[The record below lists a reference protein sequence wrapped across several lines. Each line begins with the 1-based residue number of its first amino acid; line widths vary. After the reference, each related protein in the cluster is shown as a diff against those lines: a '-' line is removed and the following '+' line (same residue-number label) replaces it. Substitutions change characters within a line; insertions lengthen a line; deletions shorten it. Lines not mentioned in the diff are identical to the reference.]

1 LHGLILDLRNNPGG
15 VVKAALEVSSMFLQ
29 PGQKI
34 LTAKGRTGDGE
45 AADVPK
51 NAIPY
56 SFKLAILIN
65 EKTASASEILSG
77 ALQDHDR
84 AVIVGE
90 PSYGKGLV
98 QSVMPLSNGAGLA
111 ITTAFYYTPS
121 GRSIQ
126 RPLRN
131 SALSE
136 TFNDNSSTTRPVY
149 KTDKGRLV
157 TGGGGIQPD
166 IRVGPPVP
174 TQLETVLDASGAV
187 TAFATQYLSTH
198 SPPARFEVTPETI
211 DDFKVFLSARR
222 IQPSVAEWTRE
233 RSWVTTRL
241 KEDIL
246 TQAQG
251 VDKGDEVAAQ
261 HDPQIQAAFRAMQ
274 DAAMLAGN
282 ETH

>member
-1 LHGLILDLRNNPGG
+1 
-15 VVKAALEVSSMFLQ
+15 
-29 PGQKI
+29 
-34 LTAKGRTGDGE
+34 
-45 AADVPK
+45 
-51 NAIPY
+51 
-56 SFKLAILIN
+56 
-65 EKTASASEILSG
+65 
-77 ALQDHDR
+77 
-84 AVIVGE
+84 
-90 PSYGKGLV
+90 
-98 QSVMPLSNGAGLA
+98 A

-136 TFNDNSSTTRPVY
+136 TFNDNPSTTVRPVY

-174 TQLETVLDASGAV
+174 SQLETVLDASGAV

-198 SPPARFEVTPETI
+198 SPVPAAFEVTPDTI

-233 RSWVTTRL
+233 RYWVTTRL
-241 KEDIL
+241 K
-246 TQAQG
+246 
-251 VDKGDEVAAQ
+251 
-261 HDPQIQAAFRAMQ
+261 
-274 DAAMLAGN
+274 
-282 ETH
+282 